1 MNEEILAGGL
11 VLVGVAGAIAALAAM
26 SRRHAARRAARVA
39 LLERLRERFG
49 DVPALVDV
57 LRSPEGRAVAGVGD
71 GAAQVAIRLL
81 WTLVG
86 GAVLAGLGGVLLW
99 LGRDPGAG
107 VDINLVRAAE
117 DARWW
122 GAVLSALGV
131 AVLAAAAVAA
141 TIARRWRVIGDAH

>member
-1 MNEEILAGGL
+1 
-11 VLVGVAGAIAALAAM
+11 
-26 SRRHAARRAARVA
+26 
-39 LLERLRERFG
+39 
-49 DVPALVDV
+49 
-57 LRSPEGRAVAGVGD
+57 
-71 GAAQVAIRLL
+71 
-81 WTLVG
+81 
-86 GAVLAGLGGVLLW
+86 VLAGLGGVLLW

-107 VDINLVRAAE
+107 VDIYLVRAAE